1 MSMSWQIRY
10 TRTFLKEMA
19 KLPADVRQ
27 RAEQIAF
34 GDEIKQSPFLQGK
47 TQKLSG
53 FQNYYKI
60 RVGNYRIG
68 IQIDPEANVVEFQ
81 RVLHRREIYR
91 KFP

>member
-1 MSMSWQIRY
+1 MGWQIRY

-19 KLPADVRQ
+19 RLPENARS
-27 RAEQIAF
+27 RIEHIAF
-34 GDEIKQSPFLQGK
+34 GQQIKESPFLQGK

-53 FQNYYKI
+53 YQTYYKI

-68 IQIDPEANVVEFQ
+68 LQIETETHTVEFQ
-81 RVLHRREIYR
+81 RVLHRRDIYR

>member
-1 MSMSWQIRY
+1 MQWQIRY

-19 KLPADVRQ
+19 KLPMNVRK
-27 RAEQIAF
+27 RVEHIAFSEQIKE
-34 GDEIKQSPFLQGK
+34 DPFLQGK

-53 FQNYYKI
+53 YHTFFKI

-68 IQIDPEANVVEFQ
+68 LQINTENNVIEFQ
-81 RVLHRREIYR
+81 RVLHRGEIYR